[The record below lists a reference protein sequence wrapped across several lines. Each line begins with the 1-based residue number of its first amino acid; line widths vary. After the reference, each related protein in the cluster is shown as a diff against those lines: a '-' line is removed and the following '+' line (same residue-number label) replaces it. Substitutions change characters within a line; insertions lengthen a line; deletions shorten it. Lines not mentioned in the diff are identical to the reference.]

1 MFGRPTI
8 GEVYRRIEAVE
19 RSTQNSFKAL
29 DDRLTREMIGRP
41 EYEAEHDA
49 MDQRVK
55 DLEDRDKEV
64 SGYRKGLVIAVAAA
78 LVSCLGQWAVLAI
91 HIS

>member
-1 MFGRPTI
+1 MFGRPTT
-8 GEVYRRIEAVE
+8 GELYRRIDSLE
-19 RSTQNSFKAL
+19 RLTQASFKAL

-49 MDQRVK
+49 MDARVT
-55 DLEDRDKEV
+55 DLEDRDKEIT
-64 SGYRKGLVIAVAAA
+64 GYRRGLVIAVVAS
-78 LVSCLGQWAVLAI
+78 LVSSLSTWVVLAV